1 MNILSAEKFDP
12 FIAEWI
18 SFSKNPNYNLVEKCL
33 KMAQIL
39 EYPELNISKYI
50 EKINEMGNSLNMKIG
65 KVKNSTYH
73 ISMLNEYLFDEL
85 GFDGA
90 EEDYYDPGNSFLNVV
105 LDKKTGIPI
114 TLSIIYTEV
123 AKSIGLDL
131 QIIGFPGHVI
141 VKYKEEIILDPFYS
155 GRLLTIEDLEEILTR
170 NFGEVVE
177 FVPEYL
183 NEATTDQ
190 LLTRLLRNLKNA
202 YTQSYA
208 YNNAMKCTDMILGM
222 QPESP
227 EEIRDK
233 GILEERLLRYDKAIP
248 LLNKYL
254 ELQPEADDADFILE
268 LIKSVREKSNL

>member
-1 MNILSAEKFDP
+1 
-12 FIAEWI
+12 
-18 SFSKNPNYNLVEKCL
+18 
-33 KMAQIL
+33 
-39 EYPELNISKYI
+39 
-50 EKINEMGNSLNMKIG
+50 
-65 KVKNSTYH
+65 
-73 ISMLNEYLFDEL
+73 MLNEYLFDDL
-85 GFDGA
+85 GFHGA
-90 EEDYYDPGNSFLNVV
+90 EEDYYDPGNSFLNIV

-123 AKSIGLDL
+123 AKNIGLDL
-131 QIIGFPGHVI
+131 QIVGFPGHVI
-141 VKYKEEIILDPFYS
+141 VKYKKEIILDPFYR
-155 GRLLTIEDLEEILTR
+155 GRLLAINDLEEILNR
-170 NFGEVVE
+170 NFGEGIE

-183 NEATTDQ
+183 NEATTEQ

-208 YNNAMKCTDMILGM
+208 YDNAMKCTDMILGM

-233 GILEERLLRYDKAIP
+233 GILEERLLRYDKALP

-254 ELQPEADDADFILE
+254 ELEPEADDADFSLE

>member
-1 MNILSAEKFDP
+1 LSTEKFDP
-12 FIAEWI
+12 FVSEWT
-18 SFSKNPNYNLVEKCL
+18 SFSKNPNYNLIEKCL
-33 KMAQIL
+33 KLAQII
-39 EYPELNISKYI
+39 EYPELNVSKYI
-50 EKINEMGNSLNMKIG
+50 EKINEMGNSLKIKIG
-65 KVKNSTYH
+65 EVKNPTYL
-73 ISMLNEYLFDEL
+73 ISVLNEYLFDEL
-85 GFDGA
+85 GFHGA
-90 EEDYYDPGNSFLNVV
+90 EEDYYDPVNSFLNVV

-114 TLSIIYTEV
+114 TLSILYSEV
-123 AKSIGLDL
+123 AKHIGLDL
-131 QIIGFPGHVI
+131 RIVGFPGHVI
-141 VKYKEEIILDPFYS
+141 VKYKKDMILDPFYR
-155 GRLLTIEDLEEILTR
+155 GRLLTIKDLEKILNR
-170 NFGEVVE
+170 NFGEDVE

-183 NEATTDQ
+183 NEATTEQ

-208 YNNAMKCTDMILGM
+208 YDNAMKCTDMILGM

>member
-1 MNILSAEKFDP
+1 MSAEKFDP
-12 FIAEWI
+12 FIAEWG
-18 SFSKNPNYNLVEKCL
+18 SFSKNLNYNLVEKCL

-39 EYPELNISKYI
+39 EYPELNISKYV
-50 EKINEMGNSLNMKIG
+50 EKINEIGNSLKIKIG
-65 KVKNSTYH
+65 QVKKSTYH

-85 GFDGA
+85 GFDGS

-114 TLSIIYTEV
+114 TLSIIYAEV

-170 NFGEVVE
+170 NFGEVDVL
-177 FVPEYL
+177 VPEYL

-254 ELQPEADDADFILE
+254 ELQPEADDVDFILE

>member
-1 MNILSAEKFDP
+1 MSTERFDP
-12 FIAEWI
+12 FVSEWTA
-18 SFSKNPNYNLVEKCL
+18 FSKNPNYNLIEKCL
-33 KMAQIL
+33 KLAQIL
-39 EYPELNISKYI
+39 EYHDLDISKNV
-50 EKINEMGNSLNMKIG
+50 EKINEVGKSLLSKISEI
-65 KVKNSTYH
+65 KNPTYL
-73 ISMLNEYLFDEL
+73 ISMLNEHLFDEL
-85 GFDGA
+85 GFRGA
-90 EEDYYDPGNSFLNVV
+90 EEDYYDPSNSFLNVV
-105 LDKKTGIPI
+105 FDKKTGIPI
-114 TLSIIYTEV
+114 TLSIIYAEV

-183 NEATTDQ
+183 NEATTEQ
-190 LLTRLLRNLKNA
+190 LLARLLRNLKNA

-208 YNNAMKCTDMILGM
+208 YDNAMKCTDMILGM
-222 QPESP
+222 RPESP

-233 GILEERLLRYDKAIP
+233 GILEERLLRYDKALP

-254 ELQPEADDADFILE
+254 ELEPEADDVDFILE

>member
-1 MNILSAEKFDP
+1 MLPAEKFDP
-12 FIAEWI
+12 FISEWI
-18 SFSKNPNYNLVEKCL
+18 SFSKNPDYNLVEKCL

-50 EKINEMGNSLNMKIG
+50 EKINEMGNSLKIKIG
-65 KVKNSTYH
+65 QVKNPTYH

-114 TLSIIYTEV
+114 TLSIIYAEV

-141 VKYKEEIILDPFYS
+141 VKYKEKIILDPFYS

-177 FVPEYL
+177 FIPEYL

>member
-1 MNILSAEKFDP
+1 MSAEKFDP
-12 FIAEWI
+12 FVSEWI
-18 SFSKNPNYNLVEKCL
+18 SFSKNPNYNLIEKCL
-33 KMAQIL
+33 KLGQIV
-39 EYPELNISKYI
+39 EYPELNTSKYI
-50 EKINEMGNSLNMKIG
+50 EKINEMGNSLKIKIG
-65 KVKNSTYH
+65 EVKNPTYL

-85 GFDGA
+85 GFHGA
-90 EEDYYDPGNSFLNVV
+90 EEDYYDPVNSFLNVV

-114 TLSIIYTEV
+114 TLSILYSEV
-123 AKSIGLDL
+123 AKHIGLDL
-131 QIIGFPGHVI
+131 RIVGFPGHVI
-141 VKYKEEIILDPFYS
+141 VKYKKEMILDPFYR
-155 GRLLTIEDLEEILTR
+155 GRLLTIEDLEKILNR
-170 NFGEVVE
+170 NFGGDVE

-183 NEATTDQ
+183 NEATTEQ

-208 YNNAMKCTDMILGM
+208 YDNAMKCTDMILGM

-233 GILEERLLRYDKAIP
+233 GILEERLLRYDKAVP

-254 ELQPEADDADFILE
+254 ELEPEADDADFILE

>member
-1 MNILSAEKFDP
+1 MSTERFDP
-12 FIAEWI
+12 FVSEWI
-18 SFSKNPNYNLVEKCL
+18 SFSKNPNYNLIEKCL
-33 KMAQIL
+33 KLAQIL
-39 EYPELNISKYI
+39 EYHDLDIAKYV
-50 EKINEMGNSLNMKIG
+50 ERINEIGNSIRMKISG
-65 KVKNSTYH
+65 VKNPTYL
-73 ISMLNEYLFDEL
+73 ISILNEYLFDEL
-85 GFDGA
+85 GFCGA
-90 EEDYYDPGNSFLNVV
+90 EEDYYDPGNSFLNTV

-114 TLSIIYTEV
+114 TLSIIYAEV
-123 AKSIGLDL
+123 AKNIGLDL
-131 QIIGFPGHVI
+131 KIVGFPGHVI
-141 VKYKEEIILDPFYS
+141 VKYKNEIILDPFYR
-155 GRLLTIEDLEEILTR
+155 GRLLTIEDLEEILDR
-170 NFGEVVE
+170 NFGDGVE

-183 NEATTDQ
+183 NEATTEQ

-208 YNNAMKCTDMILGM
+208 YDNAMKCTDMILGM

-233 GILEERLLRYDKAIP
+233 GILEERLLRYDKALP

>member
-1 MNILSAEKFDP
+1 MSTEKFDP

-18 SFSKNPNYNLVEKCL
+18 SFSKNSNYNLIEKCL
-33 KMAQIL
+33 KLAQIL
-39 EYPELNISKYI
+39 EYPELDISKYA
-50 EKINEMGNSLNMKIG
+50 EKINEISKYLKIKMGS
-65 KVKNSTYH
+65 VKNTTYT

-85 GFDGA
+85 GFHGA
-90 EEDYYDPGNSFLNVV
+90 EEDYYDPGNSFLNIV

-114 TLSIIYTEV
+114 TLSIIYAEI
-123 AKSIGLDL
+123 AKNIGLDL
-131 QIIGFPGHVI
+131 QIVGFPGHVI
-141 VKYKEEIILDPFYS
+141 VKYKNEIILDPFYR
-155 GRLLTIEDLEEILTR
+155 GRLLSINDLEEILNR
-170 NFGEVVE
+170 NFGESVE
-177 FVPEYL
+177 FIPEYL
-183 NEATTDQ
+183 TEATTEH

-208 YNNAMKCTDMILGM
+208 YDNAMKCTDMILGM

-233 GILEERLLRYDKAIP
+233 GILEERLLRYDKALP

-254 ELQPEADDADFILE
+254 ELEPEADDADFILE

>member
-1 MNILSAEKFDP
+1 MQTEKFDP
-12 FIAEWI
+12 FVSEWI
-18 SFSKNPNYNLVEKCL
+18 SFSKNPNYNLIEKCL
-33 KMAQIL
+33 KLAQIL
-39 EYPELNISKYI
+39 EYGDLDISKYV
-50 EKINEMGNSLNMKIG
+50 EKINGIGNSLKMKMSE
-65 KVKNSTYH
+65 VENPTYLV
-73 ISMLNEYLFDEL
+73 SMLNEYLFDDL
-85 GFDGA
+85 GFRGA
-90 EEDYYDPGNSFLNVV
+90 EEDYYDPGNSFLNTV

-114 TLSIIYTEV
+114 TLSIIYAEA
-123 AKSIGLDL
+123 AKNIGLDL
-131 QIIGFPGHVI
+131 KIVGFPGHVI
-141 VKYKEEIILDPFYS
+141 VKYKNEIILDPFYR
-155 GRLLTIEDLEEILTR
+155 GRLLTIENLEEILDR
-170 NFGEVVE
+170 NFGDGVE

-183 NEATTDQ
+183 NEATTEQ

-208 YNNAMKCTDMILGM
+208 YDSAMKCTDMILGM

-233 GILEERLLRYDKAIP
+233 GILEERLLRYDKALP

>member
-1 MNILSAEKFDP
+1 LSAEKFDP
-12 FIAEWI
+12 FIAEWV
-18 SFSKNPNYNLVEKCL
+18 SFSKNLNYNLVEKCL

-39 EYPELNISKYI
+39 EYPELNISKYV
-50 EKINEMGNSLNMKIG
+50 EKINEMGNSLKIKIG
-65 KVKNSTYH
+65 QVKNSTYH

-114 TLSIIYTEV
+114 TLSIIYAEV
-123 AKSIGLDL
+123 AKSIGLNL

-170 NFGEVVE
+170 NFGEVDVL
-177 FVPEYL
+177 VPEYL

>member
-1 MNILSAEKFDP
+1 MSAEKFDP
-12 FIAEWI
+12 FIAEWV
-18 SFSKNPNYNLVEKCL
+18 SFSKNLNYNLVEKCL

-39 EYPELNISKYI
+39 EYPELNISKYV
-50 EKINEMGNSLNMKIG
+50 EKINEMGNSLKIKIG
-65 KVKNSTYH
+65 LVKNSTYH

-114 TLSIIYTEV
+114 TLSIIYAEV
-123 AKSIGLDL
+123 AKSIGLNL

-170 NFGEVVE
+170 NFGEVDVL
-177 FVPEYL
+177 VPEYL

>member
-1 MNILSAEKFDP
+1 MSAEKFDP

-39 EYPELNISKYI
+39 EYPELNISKYV
-50 EKINEMGNSLNMKIG
+50 EKINEMGNSLKIKIG
-65 KVKNSTYH
+65 QVKNSTYH

-85 GFDGA
+85 SFDGA

-114 TLSIIYTEV
+114 TLSIIYAEV

-170 NFGEVVE
+170 DFGEVVE

-222 QPESP
+222 RPESP

>member
-1 MNILSAEKFDP
+1 MSAEKFDP

-39 EYPELNISKYI
+39 EYPELNISKYV
-50 EKINEMGNSLNMKIG
+50 EKINEMGNSLKIKIG
-65 KVKNSTYH
+65 QVKNSTYH

-114 TLSIIYTEV
+114 TLSIIYAEV

-131 QIIGFPGHVI
+131 QIVGFPGHVI

-170 NFGEVVE
+170 NFGEVIE

-190 LLTRLLRNLKNA
+190 LLTRLLRKLKNA

-233 GILEERLLRYDKAIP
+233 GILEERLLRYDKALP

>member
-1 MNILSAEKFDP
+1 LSAEKFDP
-12 FIAEWI
+12 FIAEWV
-18 SFSKNPNYNLVEKCL
+18 SFSKNLNYNLVEKCL

-39 EYPELNISKYI
+39 EYPELNISKYV
-50 EKINEMGNSLNMKIG
+50 EKINEMGNSLKIKIG
-65 KVKNSTYH
+65 QVKNSTYH

-85 GFDGA
+85 SFDGA

-114 TLSIIYTEV
+114 TLSIIYAEV

-183 NEATTDQ
+183 NEATTEQ

>member
-1 MNILSAEKFDP
+1 MSTEKFDP
-12 FIAEWI
+12 FVSEWV
-18 SFSKNPNYNLVEKCL
+18 SFSKNPNYNLIEKCL

-50 EKINEMGNSLNMKIG
+50 EKINEMGNSLKIKLG
-65 KVKNSTYH
+65 EVKNPTYL
-73 ISMLNEYLFDEL
+73 ISMLNEYFFDEL
-85 GFDGA
+85 GFHGA
-90 EEDYYDPGNSFLNVV
+90 EEDYYDPGNSFLNII

-114 TLSIIYTEV
+114 TLSILYSEV
-123 AKSIGLDL
+123 AKHIGLDL
-131 QIIGFPGHVI
+131 QIVGFPGHVI
-141 VKYKEEIILDPFYS
+141 VKYKKEMILDPFYR
-155 GRLLTIEDLEEILTR
+155 GRLLTIEDLEEILNK
-170 NFGEVVE
+170 NFGEDVE

-183 NEATTDQ
+183 NEATTEK

-208 YNNAMKCTDMILGM
+208 YDNAVRCTDMILGM
-222 QPESP
+222 QPESS

-233 GILEERLLRYDKAIP
+233 GILEERLLRYGNALP

-254 ELQPEADDADFILE
+254 ELEPEADDADFILE